1 MGNRNSMM
9 DARLQ
14 YEMAQKIVIAAG
26 LDPKTVQ
33 LTQSTVRLEQALSI
47 SNTMYTFAVTNVDN
61 GPAGTKFPS
70 EIRLNQQDSLI
81 VSEIGVYLGE
91 APSATSSQ
99 YADHTYPSPAVF
111 STANEASG
119 LELIY
124 KSQLKIT
131 VNNKVLIPS
140 LQLGRF
146 RLVPQSQQVAA
157 AANQNGIANDQVNMT
172 SDGIMINAPS
182 IVLIG
187 SSNNLVQVQIPSAL
201 PAVGT
206 STRLI
211 LEFRGLLAINSTII
225 T

>member
-1 MGNRNSMM
+1 MM

-14 YEMAQKIVIAAG
+14 YEMARAIVKKAG
-26 LDPKTVQ
+26 LDPEVVQ
-33 LTQSTVRLEQALSI
+33 LTQSTIRLEQALSTT
-47 SNTMYTFAVTNVDN
+47 NTMYTFGVLVNDN
-61 GPAGTKFPS
+61 GPAGTKFAS

-91 APSATSSQ
+91 APSVTSSQ
-99 YADHTYPSPAVF
+99 YQDHTYPSPAVF
-111 STANEASG
+111 STSTEAAG

-157 AANQNGIANDQVNMT
+157 ATNQNGIAYDQVDMS
-172 SDGIMINAPS
+172 SDGLMINAPS

-187 SSNNLVQVQIPSAL
+187 SSNNLVQVQLPSAL